1 MLEFDT
7 DLKRFAVIKV
17 IGVGG
22 GGNNAVN
29 RMITAGLQ
37 GVDFVT
43 INTDSQALTALPCSP
58 KNTNWDEINQRTWS
72 RSKSGNRR

>member
-7 DLKRFAVIKV
+7 DIKQFAEIKV

-43 INTDSQALTALPCSP
+43 VNTDSQALQVSRAGQ
-58 KNTNWDEINQRTWS
+58 KVQIDEINQRTWS
-72 RSKSGNRR
+72 RSKSRNRG